1 MIKKTIRLGAALAA
15 LFMMSALSGA
25 AVAADYPTMTIKFG
39 DIVTHNFGYYHGMV
53 AFKKAIEEKTGG
65 RIKVDIF
72 TDGALGTTRDV
83 IDGVRLGTIQMS
95 SAANANTQSLAPEH
109 GIFDLPYLF
118 TSRAAW
124 RKVAYGP
131 LGEQIGATI
140 QPQGLKFLGWVN
152 GGGRGIMS
160 KKPIT
165 SPADL
170 VGLKV
175 RVLPDPLMLDIIK
188 SMGGQPVAIDP
199 GAIYTGLQQGVVN
212 AVDCNVEIAAS
223 YSLAEVAKYYT
234 ETQDMMPP
242 GEVLANLAWWNGLN
256 KDTQTLIATLIT
268 TVYRPA
274 SDAFFADIDPT
285 ASVAEQTKQAHIIT
299 DKGVIMVKPDLAAFR
314 KATRP
319 VFDKYKA
326 KFGAEL
332 VDKVIKAAGE

>member
-1 MIKKTIRLGAALAA
+1 MIDKLIRLGAALVG
-15 LFMMSALSGA
+15 LLLMGALSAGSQ
-25 AVAADYPTMTIKFG
+25 AADYPTMTIKFG

-53 AFKKAIEEKTGG
+53 AFKQAIEEQTGG
-65 RIKVDIF
+65 KIKVDIF
-72 TDGALGTTRDV
+72 TDGALGTTNDV
-83 IDGVRLGTIQMS
+83 LDGVRLGTIQMS

-118 TSRAAW
+118 TSRTAW

-140 QPQGLKFLGWVN
+140 EPQGLKFLGWVN

-175 RVLPDPLMLDIIK
+175 RVLPDPLMLDIIR

-199 GAIYTGLQQGVVN
+199 GAIYTGLQQGVVD
-212 AVDCNVEIAAS
+212 AVDCNVEIAAT

-234 ETQDMMPP
+234 ETLDVMPP

-274 SDAFFADIDPT
+274 SDAWFADIDP
-285 ASVAEQTKQAHIIT
+285 AAPLAQQAREAHVIT
-299 DKGVIMVKPDLAAFR
+299 DKGVTMVAPDLAAFR
-314 KATRP
+314 KATQP
-319 VFDKYKA
+319 AFDKYKA
-326 KFGAEL
+326 KFGADL
-332 VDKVIKAAGE
+332 VDQIVKAAAE